1 MFKNLGAVDNLFANP
16 DSRFRGAPFWAWNTT
31 LDKDQIRRQIGYLK
45 EMGMGGFHMH
55 SRTGMNTAYMSEEF
69 LDMAAFCVEEAR
81 KNGMYAY
88 LYDEDRW
95 PSGAAGGHVTKD
107 EQYRA
112 RFLVLTPVSNED
124 RVQGAKNYSSSAHA
138 AASGNG
144 RLVAAYRIELTNGYL
159 TGYERLDITKEL
171 PADSW
176 YVYLETTAEN
186 PWYNNQTYVD
196 TLNPEAIKRFVEE
209 THVKYKEKLGEDFG
223 GIVPSIF
230 TDEPQFSHKTML
242 GKADDKADVVLP
254 YTESFEETY
263 VNLYGESF
271 FDRLPEIIWELPE
284 GQGHT
289 VRYRYHNALAEQF
302 ASAFADT
309 VGSWCKENGIKLT
322 GHMMEEPTLTSQTAA
337 LGEAMRSYRSFQYPG
352 IDMLCDW
359 REYTTAKQAQS
370 ASHQYGCGGV
380 LSELY
385 GVTNWDFD
393 FRRHKLQG
401 DWQAALGI
409 TLRVPHLSWMSMEG
423 EAKRDYPASIF
434 YQSPWYKE
442 YKQIEDHYARINT
455 VLMNGTPDVKIGVI
469 HPIESF
475 WMHFGPSEQTGAIRE
490 VMEKHF
496 AELTDW
502 LLFDHLDF
510 DFISESLLPEQYHET
525 EGKTFGIG
533 QMNYDVVLVPACE
546 TIRATTLEAL
556 QAFAKKGGKVIV
568 IGEIPTCLDGEINEK
583 AASLADVAQQIPFE
597 KTAISAALEAF
608 RGISVRNEKGQEA
621 ASWLCQSRKVDGDDW
636 LFIANGREQKN
647 ADIPWNEEL
656 TVRKSGKWNVYLYN
670 TMNGTVAVPEVVY
683 KNAATDVILDAWEH
697 DSFLLRFVP
706 EGKEISVAVN
716 GEAKAPRAVST
727 KILKQPEG
735 FALSE
740 PNVLLLDQMEWRL
753 DGGQWQERNETLLA
767 DDEIRGILGYPQR
780 MEAVAQPWTIE
791 KKAPEHLVECRYII
805 RSEID
810 VNSAYLALEK
820 KDDWEVSVNGN
831 AVCMEDCGYFV
842 DECIRKV
849 ALPAMAAGENE
860 IVVKVPYGEKTDL
873 EWCYLLGE
881 FGVRVEGDDACLTES
896 PAKLFYGDYS
906 YQGLPF
912 YAGNVEYQFTI
923 TTEEGR
929 YGLCISKFR
938 NPLLKVFV
946 DGRDCGAIIG
956 APYTADLGVL
966 SAGEHK
972 VTVCA
977 YGNRVNAFGQ
987 VHNCD
992 EQLKWYGPNSWRS
1005 QGFAYVKEYQLRR
1018 MGILKTPELVK
1029 YEVQ

>member
-1 MFKNLGAVDNLFANP
+1 MKKELGAVDNLFANP

-31 LDKDQIRRQIGYLK
+31 LDKEQIKRQIGYLK

-81 KNGMYAY
+81 KNDMYAY

-95 PSGAAGGHVTKD
+95 PSGAAGGHVTK
-107 EQYRA
+107 EEKYRA
-112 RFLVLTPVSNED
+112 RFLVLTPVSNEE
-124 RVQGAKNYSSSAHA
+124 RIQGEKSYSSSAQA
-138 AASGNG
+138 KASGNG
-144 RLVAAYRIELTNGYL
+144 KLMAAYQICLEDGRLVDYK
-159 TGYERLDITKEL
+159 RLDITKEI

-176 YVYLETTAEN
+176 YVYLETTSEN

-196 TLNPEAIKRFVEE
+196 TLNPEAIQRFVEE
-209 THVKYKEKLGEDFG
+209 THVKYKEKLGADFG

-254 YTESFEETY
+254 YTESFENTY

-309 VGSWCKENGIKLT
+309 VGGWCKENGIKLT

-337 LGEAMRSYRSFQYPG
+337 LGEAMRSYRSFQFPG

-359 REYTTAKQAQS
+359 REYNTAKQAQS

-401 DWQAALGI
+401 DWQAALGV

-442 YKQIEDHYARINT
+442 YKQLEDHYARVNT
-455 VLMNGTPDVKIGVI
+455 VLMNGVPEVKIGVI
-469 HPIESF
+469 HPIESY
-475 WMHFGPSEQTGAIRE
+475 WMHFGPSEQTGAVRE

-496 AELTDW
+496 AELTEW

-510 DFISESLLPEQYHET
+510 DFISESLLPEQYQAT
-525 EGKTFGIG
+525 EDKCFGIG
-533 QMNYDVVLVPACE
+533 QMRYDVVIVPACE
-546 TIRATTLEAL
+546 TIRATTLAAL
-556 QAFAKKGGKVIV
+556 KEFAAKGGKVIV
-568 IGEIPTCLDGEINEK
+568 IGELPSCLDGEINEK
-583 AASLADVAQQIPFE
+583 AASIGEEAQLIPFE
-597 KTAISAALEAF
+597 KTAVSAALEAF
-608 RGISVRNEKGQEA
+608 RLVHIRNAKGQEA
-621 ASWLCQSRKVDGDDW
+621 SSWICQARKVDGDDW
-636 LFIANGREQKN
+636 LFVANGRAQKN

-656 TVRKSGKWNVYLYN
+656 TVRKSGKWDVYLYD
-670 TMNGTVAVPEVVY
+670 TMDGTVLKPVCEY
-683 KNAATDVILDAWEH
+683 KNGSTDVILDAWEH

-706 EGKEISVAVN
+706 EGKSVNITVC
-716 GEAKAPRAVST
+716 GEAKAPVKVSE
-727 KILKQPEG
+727 KQVGQPES
-735 FALSE
+735 FSLSE
-740 PNVLLLDQMEWRL
+740 PNVLLLDQMIWRL
-753 DGGQWQERNETLLA
+753 DGGDWQEREETLLA
-767 DDEIRGILGYPQR
+767 DDKIRGILGYPQR
-780 MEAVAQPWTIE
+780 MEAVAQPWTIT
-791 KKAPEHLVECRYII
+791 KKAPEHLVECKYII
-805 RSEID
+805 RSEVE
-810 VNSAYLALEK
+810 VNGAQLALEK
-820 KDDWEVSVNGN
+820 KEDWEVFVNG
-831 AVCMEDCGYFV
+831 AAISMEECGYFV
-842 DECIRKV
+842 DECIKKV
-849 ALPAMAAGENE
+849 ALPKLNAGENE
-860 IVVKVPYGEKTDL
+860 ILVKVPFSDKTDL

-881 FGVRVEGDDACLTES
+881 FGVRIEGDDACITE
-896 PAKLFYGDYS
+896 PVTKLFYGDYTW
-906 YQGLPF
+906 QGLPF
-912 YAGNVEYQFTI
+912 YAGNVEYKFTVY
-923 TTEEGR
+923 TEAGR
-929 YGLCISKFR
+929 YGLNVSKFR
-938 NPLLKVFV
+938 NPLLKVSV
-946 DGRDCGAIIG
+946 DGRNCGAIIG
-956 APYTADLGVL
+956 APYTVDFGQLT
-966 SAGEHK
+966 AGEHE
-972 VTVCA
+972 VTICA

-992 EQLKWYGPNSWRS
+992 EQLTWYGPNSWRS
-1005 QGFAYVKEYQLRR
+1005 TGDAYAKEYQLRR
-1018 MGILKTPELVK
+1018 MGILKAPVLVK
-1029 YEVQ
+1029 YED